1 MIRIDTIWLALGAS
15 DLRGGIDRLL
25 AMVVHGFALGA
36 QAHHA
41 YVFANRRADRLKV
54 LVYDGAGLWL
64 CTRRLQA
71 GIHLVSLVDCRDTR
85 FAASS
90 PHGKMGWRN
99 AYFPETTSSEAVLRA
114 QRHVEHSITIRMRP
128 ANPS

>member
-41 YVFANRRADRLKV
+41 YVFANRRAGRV
-54 LVYDGAGLWL
+54 R
-64 CTRRLQA
+64 TR
-71 GIHLVSLVDCRDTR
+71 GGSSS
-85 FAASS
+85 AASS
-90 PHGKMGWRN
+90 STGSLPGCRG
-99 AYFPETTSSEAVLRA
+99 SG
-114 QRHVEHSITIRMRP
+114 
-128 ANPS
+128 

>member
-1 MIRIDTIWLALGAS
+1 MIRIEAVWLALGAS

-25 AMVVHGFALGA
+25 GLVVRGFELGA

-54 LVYDGAGLWL
+54 LVYDGTGMWL

-71 GIHLVSLVDCRDTR
+71 GSFDWPRDAGSGAISLSREQLDWLVAGL
-85 FAASS
+85 
-90 PHGKMGWRN
+90 PWRRLGAQN
-99 AYFPETTSSEAVLRA
+99 PQAITVL
-114 QRHVEHSITIRMRP
+114 
-128 ANPS
+128 

>member
-15 DLRGGIDRLL
+15 DLRGGIDKLL
-25 AMVVHGFALGA
+25 ALVVRGFALGA

-54 LVYDGAGLWL
+54 LVYDGTGMWL

-71 GIHLVSLVDCRDTR
+71 GSFAWPREGSDT
-85 FAASS
+85 A
-90 PHGKMGWRN
+90 
-99 AYFPETTSSEAVLRA
+99 TSSLELTREQFDWLVAGLPWQRLSARQAQPITVL
-114 QRHVEHSITIRMRP
+114 
-128 ANPS
+128 

>member
-36 QAHHA
+36 QPHHA

-54 LVYDGAGLWL
+54 LVYDGAGMWL

-71 GIHLVSLVDCRDTR
+71 GSFAWPRQGWGSLELTREQFDWLVAGL
-85 FAASS
+85 
-90 PHGKMGWRN
+90 PW
-99 AYFPETTSSEAVLRA
+99 
-114 QRHVEHSITIRMRP
+114 QRLGCPQPQSITVV
-128 ANPS
+128 